1 MSNLNPMELQV
12 IQQAVRRVCRQLQK
26 RERLGVPLPPPP
38 PPGPRGQFRQYGDLT
53 GAVMYA
59 LRPGPRTKKQILG
72 ELQAQAFAFGG
83 PPRQVLDS
91 VLYTKRFR
99 RKGKLFWLA

>member
-1 MSNLNPMELQV
+1 MTSLNLTQLQV
-12 IQQAVRRVCRQLQK
+12 IQQAVRRVCRQLQEL
-26 RERLGVPLPPPP
+26 ERRGVALPPPP
-38 PPGPRGQFRQYGDLT
+38 PSGARGPLRQYGDLT
-53 GAVMYA
+53 GAVMAA
-59 LRPGPRTKKQILG
+59 LRPGPRTKREILG

-83 PPRQVLDS
+83 PARQVLDS